1 MMKDLQRYQEDK
13 ISNVEITFPDAAKV
27 TELHI
32 AIMPAENTI
41 YAHSKITF
49 SYKAPADYPF
59 SQP

>member
-32 AIMPAENTI
+32 AIMPA
-41 YAHSKITF
+41 
-49 SYKAPADYPF
+49 
-59 SQP
+59 